1 MELFSKSYKKI
12 KKVLN
17 NFTINTKFIISYMA
31 IIVLTLVFVG
41 VFSYNIAVT
50 FIQNQLSQ
58 YGLEVLRQINQ
69 NIDNSIDELDRISVV
84 LSSDEQIQQIL
95 QKEKNRTTAEFIQD
109 DTIMDNKINNIMNLR
124 KDIKSLFIF
133 SYNGE
138 IYQYK
143 GSDNSIEADYIFTT
157 TKWFNDMKKLN
168 KQVMLLPTYL
178 PDEIIGLGQPKKVF
192 SYIRNINDSETQ
204 EPIGCIMINMDI
216 KIFDDILNNMNIG
229 SQNEFVIVNNNK
241 TIVYNTESSYISTQ
255 FRSPYIS
262 KLLELKSGN
271 LVSTVD
277 KERLII
283 TFDTSSVT
291 NWTIINTIPFNRI
304 YSQITNI
311 RYTFTLMILCSAL
324 IAFLVGVF
332 ISTSITR
339 PINRL
344 KDVMKKVEQGDF
356 DQDITI
362 TSEDEI
368 GQLSTSFNHMV
379 ANIKELIQK
388 VYKVE
393 ILRKE
398 AELSALQAQIN
409 PHFLYNT
416 LQIMDLIAEEEGIDT
431 ISNVCRA
438 LAKIFRYSINRGKEV
453 VPLSK
458 ELEHVKNYMEIQK
471 IRFNNKIEMK
481 YDIDESLY
489 DYKMVKLILQPIVE
503 NAVFHGVENKRSHC
517 KIIISACKQEE
528 YLVLTVQDNGVGM
541 NNEQL
546 EKLKHSLNEE
556 IVHAEISRYTERS
569 IGIKNVNA
577 RIKLYF
583 GEQYGIDIESQA
595 EIGTKISIIVPAIPY
610 L

>member
-1 MELFSKSYKKI
+1 MEIFSKSYIKI

-17 NFTINTKFIISYMA
+17 DFTINTKFIISYMA

-58 YGLEVLRQINQ
+58 YGLEVLKQINQ

-95 QKEKNRTTAEFIQD
+95 QKERNRTTAEFMQD
-109 DTIMDNKINNIMNLR
+109 DTIMDNKINNIMSLR
-124 KDIKSLFIF
+124 KHIKSLFIF

-216 KIFDDILNNMNIG
+216 NIFDDILNNMNIG
-229 SQNEFVIVNNNK
+229 SQDEFVIVNNNK
-241 TIVYNTESSYISTQ
+241 TIVYNTDSSYISTQ

-311 RYTFTLMILCSAL
+311 RYTFVLMVLCSAL

-356 DQDITI
+356 GQDITI

-458 ELEHVKNYMEIQK
+458 EIEHVKNYMEIQK
-471 IRFNNKIEMK
+471 IRFNNKIKMK

-517 KIIISACKQEE
+517 EITISACKKEE

-583 GEQYGIDIESQA
+583 GEQYGIDVES
-595 EIGTKISIIVPAIPY
+595 ELEVGTKISIVVPAIPY